1 MLRFDKL
8 EVSNFGPF
16 KGTQVIDFSEK
27 DGVTIIWGNNG
38 RGKTKLLNVF
48 RYALFGK
55 IKTRHGTS
63 IDYMNICNTEA
74 QKDGIYG
81 FSVSLYMSND
91 GDHYILRRSV
101 RPRIGVSVPMSNE
114 DFMEDCA
121 LKKNSQI
128 LSPSDR
134 DHELN
139 QIMPQD
145 ISRFFL
151 FDGELLQEY
160 ETLLDDNSDDGK
172 TIKASIEKILGMPI
186 LTNGKVDIGL
196 LVSEYV
202 TAKNKAAQDDENTAA
217 LAAAINN
224 VIVEINGH
232 NSEIERLKQL
242 AADENEALTAV
253 EKRMADTEKIRG
265 LLEKQKAESSAL
277 ESLTKQRDDI
287 VASLQAEMHN
297 AWQDMVAGCVRDT
310 VEALQMQ
317 MSEYN
322 TKHSVVVA
330 SQSVLTEIEKAIAN
344 HCCGICGQEIS
355 ESVIDSLKRK
365 VESIRNST
373 PLVTEEEERQYASLR
388 AQLSQLRSIKLESN
402 GKVILEKQRMI
413 DNLGIQIGDAQQKLN
428 GTKAEIN
435 SYGSY
440 DPNVIDLLTEHSLH
454 QSKIKELKDGISAE
468 NAALAVAEGKR
479 KQLDSKIT
487 ASSTSK
493 DVKKAGQRLEIAQQL
508 EQIFAE
514 AIMKYSMQ
522 LKHSVEADASDLFT
536 RMSSDKDY
544 VKLEINDNYG
554 LRIIH
559 KSGIAVPERSAG
571 FEHVVALALIGALHM
586 NAPLQGPVIMDSPFG
601 RLDPIHKRNITENL
615 PRLSNQVILLAYT
628 DEIDADMAREYL
640 GGYLSKEYRLEK
652 VSSFH
657 TQIE

>member
-8 EVSNFGPF
+8 EVTNFGPF
-16 KGTQVIDFSEK
+16 KGTQVIEFSEK

-55 IKTRHGTS
+55 IKTRRGLS

-74 QKDGIYG
+74 QKDGTYG
-81 FSVSLYMSND
+81 FSVSLYMSSE
-91 GDHYILRRSV
+91 GDRYILRRSV
-101 RPRIGVSVPMSNE
+101 RPRIGITVPKSNE
-114 DFMEDCA
+114 DFVEDCA

-172 TIKASIEKILGMPI
+172 TIKSSIEKILGMPI
-186 LTNGKVDIGL
+186 LTNGKIDIGL

-232 NSEIERLKQL
+232 ISEIERLKQMVS
-242 AADENEALTAV
+242 DENEAMISV
-253 EKRMADTEKIRG
+253 EKRMADTEKIRA
-265 LLEKQKAESSAL
+265 LLEKQKAESEAL
-277 ESLTKQRDDI
+277 DSLTKQRDDI
-287 VASLQAEMHN
+287 VASLQVEMHN
-297 AWQDMVAGCVRDT
+297 AWQDMVFECVRDAEDT
-310 VEALQMQ
+310 LQMRIT
-317 MSEYN
+317 ECNKKY
-322 TKHSVVVA
+322 TAATA
-330 SQSVLTEIEKAIAN
+330 SQSILAEMEKAIAN
-344 HCCGICGQEIS
+344 HCCGICEQEVP
-355 ESVIDSLKRK
+355 ETVIDSLKRK

-373 PLVTEEEERQYASLR
+373 PLVTKKEEKEYALLK
-388 AQLSQLRSIKLESN
+388 AQLTQLRSVKLENN

-428 GTKAEIN
+428 GTKSEIN

-440 DPNVIDLLTEHSLH
+440 DPSITNLLGEHSLH
-454 QSKIKELKDGISAE
+454 QSKLRELRDGIAAE
-468 NAALAVAEGKR
+468 NASLTVAESKR

-493 DVKKAGQRLEIAQQL
+493 DVKKAGQRLELVQQI

-514 AIMKYSMQ
+514 AITKYSMQ

-536 RMSSDKDY
+536 RMSADKDY
-544 VKLEINDNYG
+544 IKLEINDNYG

-571 FEHVVALALIGALHM
+571 FEHVVAMALIGALHM

-601 RLDPIHKRNITENL
+601 RLDPIHKQNITENL

-628 DEIDADMAREYL
+628 DEIDADMAREYI
-640 GGYLSKEYRLEK
+640 GGYLTKEYRLEK